1 MLLSD
6 SSKKQGKLKKRNRKN
21 SDTRRLSASGIG
33 VLVFGVILLYIV
45 FMVFYGAF
53 RKRVATY
60 EVTAGTLANDLTFTG
75 IAVREETCVKP
86 NDPDSVLLVSEN
98 EKIAAGTPLF
108 VSRRA
113 AEEAGYE
120 PPSARQAVSGSA
132 EKFLFSFSDQNF
144 STVYTFKQELLAGNS
159 VSYAIE
165 NTEDLTKSGDVTAA
179 PCDGVVSTVIDGYE
193 GTTVSSIMSEGYS
206 ETANRSGEDDGS
218 VKIVSSEDWTLMIP
232 VTDKQV
238 LELADMKKARV
249 VFLSDRLSET
259 ASVKW
264 LRTDSGDNYLSLE
277 FSSGLIRYLK
287 DRFIAVRIE
296 SAEDSGL
303 KVPATAITT
312 DTFFELP
319 GSFRHLSGSDSG
331 VHFMKMETK
340 ADGTA
345 VVDSK
350 GDAVVDLVSP
360 TIYGRREE
368 VTVNEETGKSETNIY
383 YYVSASEFKEGDILL
398 AESSEE
404 TYTVA
409 DPVELTGVF
418 QVNNGYA
425 IFRRVVIMEENEVWC
440 LVQKGTY
447 CGIVPHDYII
457 YDSSK
462 ARESMIL
469 TQ

>member
-1 MLLSD
+1 
-6 SSKKQGKLKKRNRKN
+6 
-21 SDTRRLSASGIG
+21 
-33 VLVFGVILLYIV
+33 
-45 FMVFYGAF
+45 MVFYGAF
-53 RKRVATY
+53 RKHVRTY
-60 EVTAGTLANDLTFTG
+60 EVTAGTLASDLTFTG
-75 IAVREETCVKP
+75 IAVREETCVTPK
-86 NDPDSVLLVSEN
+86 DPDSVLLVSEN
-98 EKIAAGTPLF
+98 EKTAKGDPLF

-113 AEEAGYE
+113 AEEAGYKSPTAE
-120 PPSARQAVSGSA
+120 QAVAGSA
-132 EKFLFSFSDQNF
+132 EKFLFSFSAQNF
-144 STVYTFKQELLAGNS
+144 STVYSFKQELISGGS
-159 VSYAIE
+159 VSYAFE
-165 NTEDLTKSGDVTAA
+165 NAEELTRSGDVTAA
-179 PCDGVVSTVIDGYE
+179 PCDGIVSTVIDGYE

-206 ETANRSGEDDGS
+206 ETAGSSGNNDGTI
-218 VKIVSSEDWTLMIP
+218 KIVSSEDWTLMIP

-238 LELADMKKARV
+238 LALADMKKARV
-249 VFLSDRLSET
+249 VFLSDRQSET

-264 LRTDSGDNYLSLE
+264 LRTDTGDNYLSLE

-287 DRFIAVRIE
+287 DRFLSVRIE
-296 SAEDSGL
+296 SAADSGL

-312 DTFFELP
+312 DTFFEVP
-319 GSFRHLSGSDSG
+319 GSFRHLSGSDTG

-340 ADGTA
+340 ADGSVA
-345 VVDSK
+345 VDSK

-368 VTVNEETGKSETNIY
+368 VIANEETGKNETKIY
-383 YYVSASEFKEGDILL
+383 YYVSASEFREGTILL
-398 AESSEE
+398 AEDSEE

-425 IFRRVVIMEENEVWC
+425 IFRRVIIMEENDVWC
-440 LVQKGTY
+440 LVQKGTSY
-447 CGIVPHDYII
+447 GIVPHDYII